1 MDRQASSRGNRGTGK
16 GKRRSRKRIK
26 TGSITRN
33 NSLAKRKKS
42 RSTVAA
48 DSSSLAEKVK
58 DAVSRDTAEAKLR
71 AELSDLRSKY
81 KTALARLDHANTE
94 LNKIHEIGSV
104 GKKKL
109 PRMKRKGKRPQATV
123 ILVCSDWHSEE
134 LIRPEDCRGLNE
146 FDLSIADKRIRTLS
160 SKASMLIEHEK
171 HLTDIRRVVV
181 ASLGDLITGHI
192 HDDCIERTQLA
203 PLAATRW
210 AGERLNGVIDS
221 MSELAP
227 VLTVTA
233 TGNHGRST
241 RKPRVSTE
249 NDHSYEQNLYLT
261 MAAAERRRNVSWQV
275 GVGYHNMVDLDGFL
289 VRFHHGHALS
299 GGGGVGGLTAPT
311 NRAIAKW
318 NIAQTVDLDVFGH
331 FHQFIHVPYR
341 FVCNGCLCGHNAY
354 ADRIKAEFQPPSQ
367 ALIVIDHDHQR
378 VTKVLPVF
386 V

>member
-1 MDRQASSRGNRGTGK
+1 MDRKVTKGSDSGTKQSKRRTRRGAKASSRSRNRAVDKRKKHSSSISSNRGTLAQK
-16 GKRRSRKRIK
+16 
-26 TGSITRN
+26 IT
-33 NSLAKRKKS
+33 
-42 RSTVAA
+42 
-48 DSSSLAEKVK
+48 
-58 DAVSRDTAEAKLR
+58 DAVSRDTTEAKLR
-71 AELSDLRSKY
+71 AELSELKGRY
-81 KTALARLDHANTE
+81 KTALGRLDHANTE
-94 LNKIHEIGSV
+94 LHKIHEIGEV
-104 GKKKL
+104 GIRKL
-109 PRMKRKGKRPQATV
+109 PRVKRKGKRPQATV
-123 ILVCSDWHSEE
+123 VLVCSDWHSEE
-134 LIRPEDCRGLNE
+134 IIRPEDCRGLNE
-146 FDLSIADKRIRTLS
+146 FDLDIADNRIKTLA
-160 SKASMLIEHEK
+160 SKAAMLIEHEK
-171 HLTDIRRVVV
+171 HLTDVRRVVV

-210 AGERLNGVIDS
+210 AGERLNGVIDT
-221 MSELAP
+221 MAEVAP
-227 VLTVTA
+227 VLTVTSS
-233 TGNHGRST
+233 GNHGRTT
-241 RKPRVSTE
+241 RKPRISTE
-249 NDHSYEQNLYLT
+249 NEHSYEQNLYLT
-261 MAAAERRRNVSWQV
+261 MASAERRKNVAWQV

-318 NIAQTVDLDVFGH
+318 NIAQPVDLDVFGH